1 LSGPEAVLARA
12 GIDRQRAVVLEDPDS
27 GQIAEG
33 WRRVPPGG
41 ALVVGRSGLLARLRS
56 APEVPPALQLL
67 AEAGPWRAYRVPPPE
82 ELRPHPQVVVR
93 EADGGLFL
101 VHLASGATFRLN
113 GAGKAVWDALSGGR
127 TVEEVVPTLRGAPPD
142 RIRADVDALIG
153 DLVDAGLLV
162 AP

>member
-1 LSGPEAVLARA
+1 MSGDEVLARA
-12 GIDRQRAVVLEDPDS
+12 GIDRRRAVILQDPDP
-27 GQIAEG
+27 GQIAEA

-41 ALVVGRSGLLARLRS
+41 ALVVGRSGLLALLRS
-56 APEVPPALQLL
+56 APAVPAALKLL
-67 AEAGPWRAYRVPPPE
+67 AEAGAWRAYRVPSFD

-101 VHLASGATFRLN
+101 VHLSSGATFRLN
-113 GAGKAVWDALSGGR
+113 AAGKAVWEALSRGG
-127 TVEEVVPTLRGAPPD
+127 TVAEATATLQGAPPD